1 MKSYRA
7 ALLALAAVS
16 STLPAGQVHAEPA
29 VVAALAVLTFG
40 VGAVAGSSHHRTH
53 HHGHGGHGGHAHHG
67 HSHSHVSQETWNY
80 IAQQAARPSSDG
92 CALSGIVPD
101 PKRCRSALS
110 RVSVAEPIGY
120 EVMSMDDWRAWELY
134 GKWTS
139 EGHPESADI
148 WRLSKETPKFDPLT
162 GHVRM
167 WNGYLKKW
175 FY

>member
-29 VVAALAVLTFG
+29 VVALAVLTFG

-53 HHGHGGHGGHAHHG
+53 HHS
-67 HSHSHVSQETWNY
+67 HSHSHVSQKTWNY

-120 EVMSMDDWRAWELY
+120 EGMRMDDWRAWELY

>member
-7 ALLALAAVS
+7 ALLALAAVL

-29 VVAALAVLTFG
+29 VAAALAVLTFG

-53 HHGHGGHGGHAHHG
+53 HHGHGGHAHHG

>member
-1 MKSYRA
+1 M
-7 ALLALAAVS
+7 
-16 STLPAGQVHAEPA
+16 
-29 VVAALAVLTFG
+29 
-40 VGAVAGSSHHRTH
+40 
-53 HHGHGGHGGHAHHG
+53 
-67 HSHSHVSQETWNY
+67 
-80 IAQQAARPSSDG
+80 
-92 CALSGIVPD
+92 
-101 PKRCRSALS
+101 ALS

>member
-7 ALLALAAVS
+7 ALLALAAVL

-29 VVAALAVLTFG
+29 VAAALAVLTFG

-53 HHGHGGHGGHAHHG
+53 HHGHGGHAHHG

-134 GKWTS
+134 GKWAS